1 MKTKL
6 ACIVLAATILLV
18 ACEKNKFETIPQI
31 TVKSISPG
39 TVVQD
44 NVIKLLAGFTDKEG
58 DLDSILIVTKW
69 YDDVTVTR
77 TLDTLR
83 YGFDVFNL
91 PPNIKQGD
99 IAVEFIYG
107 RLSDN
112 YALLPG
118 SPVSRDTTA
127 TLGLVII
134 DKEKNR
140 SLFAESDK
148 IRLKAP

>member
-6 ACIVLAATILLV
+6 AGIVLAATLVLV

-39 TVVQD
+39 TVFQD
-44 NVIKLLAGFTDKEG
+44 NVIRLRAAFTDKEG

-69 YDDVTVTR
+69 YDGTTVTR

-83 YGFDVFNL
+83 YGFNVFNL

-99 IAVEFIYG
+99 IDVEFIYG
-107 RLSDN
+107 RLSDV
-112 YALLPG
+112 YTLLPG

-127 TLGLVII
+127 TMGLVII
-134 DKEKNR
+134 DKENNR
-140 SLFAESDK
+140 SPYAESGQ